1 MTKDEKDFGF
11 SLEPPFTMI
20 ICGNTGSG
28 KTQLLKHMITNELSK
43 KFDYIFIMCPSLEF
57 SGDYKEFENHKK
69 IKDNMFA
76 EYDQEII
83 NDIMKSQEKIIK
95 KHGKKRC
102 PQTLIILDDC
112 LEYLGFG
119 SLISKIFFKGRHINI
134 SCIVLVQK
142 LKGIS
147 TLLRI
152 NTKYIVFFRTAN
164 SKELENLLDEYTGK
178 KERKIIENEL
188 NEWFKEKWSFMFC
201 NLKTQDFTKRY
212 ALGKDKELKY
222 YLETS

>member
-1 MTKDEKDFGF
+1 MNDEISWNF
-11 SLEPPFTMI
+11 EPPFTMI

-28 KTQLLKHMITNELSK
+28 KTQLLKHLITTELTK

-83 NDIMKSQEKIIK
+83 SDILQSQEKIIK
-95 KHGKKRC
+95 KYGKKRC
-102 PQTLIILDDC
+102 PQTIIILDDC

-119 SLISKIFFKGRHINI
+119 SLVSKIFFKGRHVNV

-152 NTKYIVFFRTAN
+152 NTKYMIFFRCAN
-164 SKELENLLDEYTGK
+164 SQELEHLLDEYTGK
-178 KERKIIENEL
+178 RERKQIEAVL
-188 NEWFKEKWSFMFC
+188 YEWFKQPWSFMYC
-201 NLKTQDFTKRY
+201 DLKTQNFENRY
-212 ALGKDKELKY
+212 AIGKNKKLDK
-222 YLETS
+222 YLSINNT